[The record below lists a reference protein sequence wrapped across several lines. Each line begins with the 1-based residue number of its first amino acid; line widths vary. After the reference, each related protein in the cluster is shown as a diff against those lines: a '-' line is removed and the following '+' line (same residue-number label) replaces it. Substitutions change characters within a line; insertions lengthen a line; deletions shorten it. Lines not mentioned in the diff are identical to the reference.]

1 MVPSIPPADEARG
14 PVAFMARNKV
24 AANLLMVFLVAAGL
38 FSLRGIVQEVFPEF
52 SLDQVSISVVYP
64 GATPEEVEESIV
76 RKIEEQIESVEG
88 VKEITASASE
98 GLGSVSV
105 ELKLGTDVSQALDDI
120 KAEVD
125 QITTFPVSAERPE
138 VRELTNRQSVMR
150 IALFGEVDERT
161 VKEVAYRV
169 EDALSALPVVSYVET
184 SGIRQYEIS
193 IEVSE
198 ERLRAFGLTL
208 SDVAAQVRQG
218 SLDLS
223 AGTIETRDEEV
234 RVRTL
239 GQNYSQQDF
248 EEVVVIS
255 RADGT
260 VIRLGDIATV
270 RDGFEDA
277 DLITSYN
284 GRRAAVVEVFRTA
297 DEKVLE
303 IAEAVQAHLDA
314 EVIPSLPAGVELEV
328 WSDESTVLRDRLRLL
343 LRNAALGLSLVLIA
357 LTLFLEIRLAFW
369 TAVGIGISFVGTL
382 AVMLLLGVS
391 INVLSLF
398 GFILAVGIVVDD
410 AIMVG
415 ENIYAERERGVES
428 AEAAVR
434 GARRITGPVIFAVL
448 TTCVAFTPL
457 LLVPGTLGKI
467 LGAIPII
474 VIAVLVLSLLESLLI
489 LPHHLSH
496 LPEPHHSA
504 SNRFTLALERV
515 QNRVDAGLRAFIDGP
530 LDRGLRFATS
540 APGVIVA
547 GGVALIVLAIATVP
561 AGLLRVQ
568 FFPAVE
574 GDNVVVTLEMP
585 EGTPATR
592 TEAMADRIRE
602 AGLRAAE
609 RLQADQVDGQTLLQG
624 VYQVVGQRP
633 AGGGPGGGGGGG
645 PLQASI
651 ANVDMKLLNA
661 EERLVSAQ
669 RFEQVWREELG
680 PTPEVRSL
688 DFTSSIIGFGAAV
701 DVELSHPD
709 PDRLKELGDR
719 LAAELRLFDGVYDVQ
734 TDQDTGL
741 REIQLRLKPA
751 ARTLGLTLDDVAR
764 QVRAAFFG
772 EEALRIQRGR
782 EDVRVYVRLPEAQ
795 RDDIADV
802 ERYRV
807 RTRDGGEVPLQQV
820 ADVAFGTSPTTIRR
834 TDGQR
839 VLTVTAEAD
848 PTIVT
853 GQEVNAALTAD
864 VLPVLAASAP
874 ELRYAFGGEQQEQQ
888 ESFGSLGTNF
898 LLALLVIYALLAI
911 PFGSYIQ
918 PVIIMAAIPFGVI
931 GAVIGHLMLGLSIG
945 LLSLFGIIGLSGVV
959 VNDSLVMIDFI
970 NEERRRGVDPMQA
983 IIDGAKKR
991 FRPILL
997 TSVTTFLGVSP
1008 LVFEKSLQAQFLIP
1022 MAASLGFG
1030 ILFATGILMLLVPAL
1045 AALEHRFEARTGL
1058 LDEVEGPVGEPVAVG
1073 PRGAVMEAGG

>member
-1 MVPSIPPADEARG
+1 
-14 PVAFMARNKV
+14 MARNRV

-52 SLDQVSISVVYP
+52 SLDQVSISVLYP
-64 GATPEEVEESIV
+64 GATPEEVEESIL

-88 VKEITASASE
+88 VKSITSTAGES
-98 GLGSVSV
+98 LGQVSV
-105 ELKLGTDVSQALDDI
+105 ELRLGTDVSQALDDI

-125 QITTFPVSAERPE
+125 QITTFPASAERPE
-138 VRELTNRQSVMR
+138 VRELTNRQNVMR
-150 IALFGEVDERT
+150 IAIHGDVPERT

-169 EDALSALPVVSYVET
+169 EDALSALPSVSFVQT

-198 ERLRAFGLTL
+198 ERLRAFGVTL
-208 SDVAAQVRQG
+208 SDVAAQVRSG

-223 AGTIETRDEEV
+223 AGSIETSDEEV

-239 GQNYSQQDF
+239 GQNYTQQDF
-248 EEVVVIS
+248 EDVVVIS

-284 GRRAAVVEVFRTA
+284 GDRAAIVEVFRTA

-303 IAEAVQAHLDA
+303 IARAVQAHLDA
-314 EVIPSLPAGVELEV
+314 EVIPSLPAGVSLDL
-328 WSDESTVLRDRLRLL
+328 WSNEADLLQDRLSLL
-343 LRNAALGLSLVLIA
+343 LRNAFFGLTLVLIA

-369 TAVGIGISFVGTL
+369 AAVGIGISFVGTL

-415 ENIYAERERGVES
+415 ENIYAEREKGVPS

-448 TTCVAFTPL
+448 TTCVAFAPL

-474 VIAVLVLSLLESLLI
+474 VIAVLALSLLESLLI

-496 LPEPHHSA
+496 LPPPHQGA
-504 SNRFTLALERV
+504 SNRASMALERV
-515 QNRVDAGLRAFIDGP
+515 QLRVDAGLRAFVGGP
-530 LDRGLRFATS
+530 LDRGLRFATGS
-540 APGVIVA
+540 PGVLVA
-547 GGVALIVLAIATVP
+547 GGIALIILAVATIP
-561 AGLLRVQ
+561 AGLLQVQ
-568 FFPAVE
+568 FFPAIE

-585 EGTPATR
+585 EGTPASR
-592 TEAMADRIRE
+592 TAAVADRIRE

-609 RLQADQVDGQTLLQG
+609 RLQEEQGEGPPLFEG
-624 VYQVVGQRP
+624 VYQVVGQR
-633 AGGGPGGGGGGG
+633 ASGGGPTGGGGGGRPQG
-645 PLQASI
+645 NI
-651 ANVDMKLLNA
+651 ANVDMRLLNA
-661 EERLVSAQ
+661 EERRVSSQ

-680 PTPEVRSL
+680 AIPEARAL
-688 DFTSSIIGFGAAV
+688 TFTSSIVGFGTAV
-701 DVELSHPD
+701 NVELSHPD
-709 PDRLKELGDR
+709 PDRLAALGDQ
-719 LAAELRLFDGVYDVQ
+719 LSEELRLFDGVFDVQ
-734 TDQDTGL
+734 TDRDDGL

-764 QVRAAFFG
+764 QVRAGFFG
-772 EEALRIQRGR
+772 EEAVRIQRGR
-782 EDVRVYVRLPEAQ
+782 EDVRVYVRLPETQ
-795 RDDIADV
+795 RDAIDDV

-820 ADVAFGTSPTTIRR
+820 ADVSFGTSPTSIRR
-834 TDGQR
+834 KDGQR
-839 VLTVTAEAD
+839 VLTVTAEVD
-848 PTIVT
+848 PTVVT
-853 GQEVNAALTAD
+853 GQEVSG
-864 VLPVLAASAP
+864 VLDAEILPRLGASAP
-874 ELRYAFGGEQQEQQ
+874 ELRYEFGGQQQDQQ

-918 PVIIMAAIPFGVI
+918 PVIIMAAIPFGII
-931 GAVIGHLMLGLSIG
+931 GAVVGHLLLGLPIG

-970 NEERRRGVDPMQA
+970 NEERRSGMDPIEA
-983 IIDGAKKR
+983 IISGAKKR
-991 FRPILL
+991 FRPIFL
-997 TSVTTFLGVSP
+997 TSLTTFLGVSP

-1045 AALEHRFEARTGL
+1045 ATLEHRFETRAGIANPAPAFATR
-1058 LDEVEGPVGEPVAVG
+1058 EVVL
-1073 PRGAVMEAGG
+1073 EAGD